1 MEGLQKIINIK
12 AAMNKGLSNELKSNF
27 FNVNIVDRPLILTK
41 NIVDNNW
48 IAGFVS
54 GEGNFDIYIHNSKS
68 HKTGYQVQL
77 RFRVSQNE
85 RDIQLMELLKKYLG
99 SGTIEINTKTSVLM
113 LTITKISIITKI
125 IIPLFNK
132 YPLLGVKYLD
142 YLDWCK
148 IANLMSEGKH
158 LTNKGLKLIKEIK
171 YGMNSC
177 RWEAPTA
184 EQSKGTDRK
193 F

>member
-1 MEGLQKIINIK
+1 
-12 AAMNKGLSNELKSNF
+12 
-27 FNVNIVDRPLILTK
+27 
-41 NIVDNNW
+41 
-48 IAGFVS
+48 
-54 GEGNFDIYIHNSKS
+54 
-68 HKTGYQVQL
+68 
-77 RFRVSQNE
+77 
-85 RDIQLMELLKKYLG
+85 MELLKKYFG

-158 LTNKGLKLIKEIK
+158 LTNEGLKLIKEIK
-171 YGMNSC
+171 AGTGKASSC

-184 EQSKGTDRK
+184 DTRKGESPEEYR
-193 F
+193 

>member
-1 MEGLQKIINIK
+1 
-12 AAMNKGLSNELKSNF
+12 
-27 FNVNIVDRPLILTK
+27 
-41 NIVDNNW
+41 
-48 IAGFVS
+48 
-54 GEGNFDIYIHNSKS
+54 
-68 HKTGYQVQL
+68 
-77 RFRVSQNE
+77 
-85 RDIQLMELLKKYLG
+85 MELLKKYFG

-158 LTNKGLKLIKEIK
+158 LTNEGLKLIKEIK
-171 YGMNSC
+171 AGTGKASSC

-184 EQSKGTDRK
+184 DTRKG
-193 F
+193 